1 MERLDKPVV
10 LTWISRMPWA
20 TADELAAVLGVD
32 PGTISRHLSDR
43 IADGLVVSR
52 ETGHPNQ
59 RSRRFL
65 LTAKGLL
72 AHPDQHSGIS

>member
-1 MERLDKPVV
+1 MNRLDTMLA

-20 TADELAAVLGVD
+20 TADDLAAVLGVD
-32 PGTISRHLSDR
+32 PGTISRRLSGWV
-43 IADGLVVSR
+43 ADGLVVSR
-52 ETGHPNQ
+52 ETGHLNQ

-72 AHPDQHSGIS
+72 AHPDQHSEIS